1 MKKKHIISGL
11 MLVLV
16 VFVIINRY
24 NKAVDIDTI
33 KSDFNEFRDSFESV
47 AQYLSDYDYP
57 IIYAKKE
64 NIISDNSTQ
73 TVNSIVS
80 AELFSKPYAACVEKL
95 GYYEFVKDGGIYF
108 IKKVNLFGEF
118 GIMFYPSG
126 FSKEYDSL
134 VTTFEELS
142 YGWYSYQK
150 R

>member
-1 MKKKHIISGL
+1 
-11 MLVLV
+11 MLGILIALG
-16 VFVIINRY
+16 FSIYINVY
-24 NKAVDIDTI
+24 NSKQASELTTI
-33 KSDFNEFRDSFESV
+33 KRDYNEHHNSFEKI

-64 NIISDNSTQ
+64 NIISDNSPQ
-73 TVNSIVS
+73 TINSIVS
-80 AELFSKPYAACVEKL
+80 AELFSRPYTVCVEKL

-126 FSKEYDSL
+126 FIEEYDGL

-142 YGWYSYQK
+142 DGWYSYQK
-150 R
+150 K